1 MLGLPSNS
9 RKSHDRVHMSSLSS
23 PTALN
28 SGTRCKLEDAASS
41 KTARKQESPQCHREP
56 RAATHR
62 AGTAA
67 PRDCCATHDACAF
80 ISRTSRCWYIF
91 RGEGRP
97 YTHHI
102 QHLPRTK
109 ATSYTYTHLGLVP
122 AVCQVFSLSVL

>member
-62 AGTAA
+62 ATP
-67 PRDCCATHDACAF
+67 PRDCCATHDTTRVRLLVARLVAG
-80 ISRTSRCWYIF
+80 ISSVASAVPTHTTYNIYREQKQQVIHTHTS
-91 RGEGRP
+91 G
-97 YTHHI
+97 
-102 QHLPRTK
+102 
-109 ATSYTYTHLGLVP
+109 
-122 AVCQVFSLSVL
+122 